1 MDAVEH
7 VSKRATQIG
16 VACKH
21 ALQWY
26 GTSVDERIQA
36 DRGLLRELRTS
47 VVTADRLALA
57 AQSKMA
63 VGVFGPSQA
72 GKSYLISA
80 LARSADGS
88 LVTRMGGR
96 DVDFIAEINPEGG
109 KESTGL
115 VTRFSYCE
123 ENSGYPA
130 GLPIRVG
137 LLTELDIV
145 KILANSFVEDVL
157 HEAEDD
163 ASDHQA
169 GVEVSI
175 EQARS
180 AAPGTGTLSV
190 EDMYDLE
197 SYCQQNLLKNPRI
210 AALKK
215 FGFWTVAV
223 ELIPTMSPEKRVEFF
238 SVLWEGV
245 KIYTDIYRRLQSH
258 LIRLNHAKLIYCEP
272 SALFDVQGNDWS
284 RQKKSIIDVGTLDGI
299 CSDSGDTVRVAP
311 SQGMAVDIERAE
323 LAALVSELHIRLA
336 EQPHPFFESTDLLDF
351 PGARSRQPLSREL
364 LAGKTARSEAFLR
377 GKVAYLFERYSAERE
392 LSAMLLCVGPSNQEV
407 VGLGELIERWVE
419 VTHGATPEERS
430 RVPCSLFFVL
440 TKFDTAFEQGAGKS
454 IDGTRW
460 TTRLEASLLK
470 PFGDH
475 SHRTRWVS
483 DWSGN
488 GEFKNL
494 FWLRNPNLRQDAL
507 FDFAS
512 PNSFKEISVRS
523 DKLAFFDQL
532 RKAFVENPLVG
543 RHFDDA
549 HRAWDSALVL
559 NDGGISRIVS
569 GLEQVCK
576 PEVKLRQIEAQV
588 NSLASRVLSLLARH
602 YVTSDVGQ
610 LRGQKK
616 QLAQNLVRALGGTMK
631 KEKLGAF
638 LASLKLDDESA
649 RNAYFQTEREI
660 ALRSNEAAASE
671 DVSQELDEEFSAM
684 FGLTSDDSGP
694 KGNSH
699 STRDFASIFAN
710 NMVQAWLSSIVE
722 QSNNASSISHYG
734 ISGALVMELALELEV
749 AAQKTGLYQAIVTD
763 VRKSREYRNQGKSV
777 WMWKQV
783 APVAGRFNDFIDHA
797 GHVVIGSD
805 GISVQALDERQVRIF
820 SSGAATNPMDRLSET
835 SLNFEKKYLFD
846 WVHGIQATV
855 RTNADFL
862 AGMSGDTAANSRLG
876 EILEQLRA
884 VENSRAI
891 H

>member
-1 MDAVEH
+1 
-7 VSKRATQIG
+7 
-16 VACKH
+16 
-21 ALQWY
+21 
-26 GTSVDERIQA
+26 
-36 DRGLLRELRTS
+36 
-47 VVTADRLALA
+47 
-57 AQSKMA
+57 
-63 VGVFGPSQA
+63 
-72 GKSYLISA
+72 
-80 LARSADGS
+80 
-88 LVTRMGGR
+88 
-96 DVDFIAEINPEGG
+96 
-109 KESTGL
+109 
-115 VTRFSYCE
+115 
-123 ENSGYPA
+123 
-130 GLPIRVG
+130 
-137 LLTELDIV
+137 
-145 KILANSFVEDVL
+145 
-157 HEAEDD
+157 
-163 ASDHQA
+163 
-169 GVEVSI
+169 
-175 EQARS
+175 
-180 AAPGTGTLSV
+180 
-190 EDMYDLE
+190 
-197 SYCQQNLLKNPRI
+197 
-210 AALKK
+210 
-215 FGFWTVAV
+215 
-223 ELIPTMSPEKRVEFF
+223 
-238 SVLWEGV
+238 
-245 KIYTDIYRRLQSH
+245 
-258 LIRLNHAKLIYCEP
+258 
-272 SALFDVQGNDWS
+272 
-284 RQKKSIIDVGTLDGI
+284 
-299 CSDSGDTVRVAP
+299 
-311 SQGMAVDIERAE
+311 
-323 LAALVSELHIRLA
+323 
-336 EQPHPFFESTDLLDF
+336 
-351 PGARSRQPLSREL
+351 
-364 LAGKTARSEAFLR
+364 
-377 GKVAYLFERYSAERE
+377 
-392 LSAMLLCVGPSNQEV
+392 
-407 VGLGELIERWVE
+407 
-419 VTHGATPEERS
+419 
-430 RVPCSLFFVL
+430 VL

-846 WVHGIQATV
+846 WVQGIQATV

-862 AGMSGDTAANSRLG
+862 AGVSGDTAANSRLG